1 MKKLLILLLFIPL
14 VSFGQVNSY
23 TDLQKINSLEQF
35 KRIAIENGYEKSK
48 YQNDVN
54 IVEYYLNPS
63 FNDEELTNAD
73 GAAFYYIDNKDFR
86 FVFKENF
93 LGVNIEYDDIY
104 DSVKKD
110 CRFFEIIPR
119 KNLEFATYSCVLK
132 GKLGFVEEEGFRYIH
147 YFAER

>member
-1 MKKLLILLLFIPL
+1 MISILEDKKPIYNKPTHEMKKLILLLFIPL

-63 FNDEELTNAD
+63 FNDKELTNAD
-73 GAAFYYIDNKDFR
+73 GAAFYYVDNKDFR

-93 LGVNIEYDDIY
+93 LGVNIDTSNGI
-104 DSVKKD
+104 S
-110 CRFFEIIPR
+110 RF
-119 KNLEFATYSCVLK
+119 CVR
-132 GKLGFVEEEGFRYIH
+132 FVRYCTGIDN
-147 YFAER
+147 A